1 MSAPLF
7 LVGSLPPADS
17 YTLAGPEGH
26 HAATVQRLRVG
37 EELLLAD
44 GRGGTATAEVVSVG
58 KGTLDLTVTS
68 RRYADPPDPRL
79 VVAQGIAKGDRGEL
93 AVQAMTEVGVDEIV
107 PWAAARS
114 VVQWRGERGG
124 RARDKWAATAREAA
138 KQSRRPWLPVVSGD
152 PSCST
157 AQVADRVG
165 ALDYASVAL
174 VTLALPAPAL
184 PALSGFLVPAEA
196 GTLVKASTF
205 FTTKWGHLRRDDG
218 VALVRASVG
227 RYGEEHLL
235 QRPDEELTE
244 TVHRELS
251 GLLGARLPAP
261 LAGHVQRWGGAL

>member
-165 ALDYASVAL
+165 AAAGAYVLHEEASVPLSRVDLPTDGEIVL
-174 VTLALPAPAL
+174 VIGPEGGISPDELARLAAAGGVPVRLGPEVLRTSTAGVA
-184 PALSGFLVPAEA
+184 ALSVLA
-196 GTLVKASTF
+196 
-205 FTTKWGHLRRDDG
+205 
-218 VALVRASVG
+218 
-227 RYGEEHLL
+227 
-235 QRPDEELTE
+235 
-244 TVHRELS
+244 
-251 GLLGARLPAP
+251 ARL
-261 LAGHVQRWGGAL
+261 GRW